1 MSIAETVTE
10 NVKSFVQS
18 YIPSAKLVQESRQQL
33 SFILPNNVVK
43 KDGFGDFFSHLE
55 LNLES
60 LGLKSFGITETPLEV
75 VRSYFHI
82 IVIADVVVSRAISI
96 GELFAYL
103 FTLKSH
109 IVWKVGDKLS
119 RSCVCIVVNKFE
131 ISCFNDLAGIIR
143 VNAMF
148 FQEGCKN
155 K

>member
-82 IVIADVVVSRAISI
+82 IVIADVVVDRATSN
-96 GELFAYL
+96 
-103 FTLKSH
+103 
-109 IVWKVGDKLS
+109 
-119 RSCVCIVVNKFE
+119 R
-131 ISCFNDLAGIIR
+131 
-143 VNAMF
+143 
-148 FQEGCKN
+148 
-155 K
+155 